1 MMVVTVWNGFSVFSF
16 VFVLGGDGRGGGIC
30 RRKFC

>member
-16 VFVLGGDGRGGGIC
+16 VFVLGGWKGRGNLQA
-30 RRKFC
+30 